1 MSHSIGQS
9 LLGEFD
15 LEMANSRKT
24 LERVPED
31 RGEFRPHPK
40 SMTLARLAGHV
51 SEMPMWALMTL
62 SGDELDL
69 SAGGVAAVMTS
80 RADMLA
86 RFDENLMQARERLTR
101 CSDADMMKTWTL
113 RHGDRVILAM
123 PRIAVLRGFVMN
135 HMIHHRAQLGVYLRM
150 NDVPVPSLYGPTADE
165 GRM

>member
-1 MSHSIGQS
+1 MSQSIGQS

-62 SGDELDL
+62 SGDGLDL

-80 RADMLA
+80 RADTLA
-86 RFDENLMQARERLTR
+86 RFDENLTQARERLTR

-113 RHGDRVILAM
+113 RRGDRVILAM

-165 GRM
+165 GGM